1 MSVPSGPTAAPV
13 PMRCTV
19 GEGESG
25 QRLDRFLASR
35 GFLPTRSRIAG
46 LIRRG
51 HVRVDGEVRKAS
63 FLVPAGAE
71 VEVLIPPEPP
81 STVEPE
87 AIELDVL
94 HEDEWLIVVDKAAGM
109 ASHPAPGCPTG
120 TLVAALLHRWNLGGP
135 WPDPQRPGIVHRL
148 DRDTT
153 GVMVVA
159 KTPVAM
165 HHLARQFA
173 ERTVAKRYLA
183 IALGRPAANTGEID
197 LPIGRD
203 PTDRRRMQARRG
215 QRRSASSRY
224 EVRAGLG
231 ESGQAA
237 SLLEVVPQTGRTH
250 QVRVHLASLG
260 HPLVGDRLYGSGRAR
275 RGTATAE
282 EAATLE
288 AFPRHALH
296 AGSLRLRHPSDGRFV
311 EFEAPLPADL
321 RGLLRALETPG
332 KVGRSG

>member
-1 MSVPSGPTAAPV
+1 MNDSPGPTEAPIPV
-13 PMRCTV
+13 RCEV
-19 GEGESG
+19 EEGESG

-51 HVRVDGEVRKAS
+51 HVRVDGQVRKAS
-63 FLVPAGAE
+63 FALPAGAE

-81 STVEPE
+81 SKVEPE
-87 AIELDVL
+87 AIPLEVL
-94 HEDEWLIVVDKAAGM
+94 HEDEWIIVVDKAAGM
-109 ASHPAPGCPTG
+109 ASHPAPGCPRG

-148 DRDTT
+148 DRETT

-183 IALGRPAANTGEID
+183 IALGKPDTDRGEID

-215 QRRSASSRY
+215 QRRNASSHY
-224 EVRAGLG
+224 EVRAALG
-231 ESGQAA
+231 QSGQAA
-237 SLLEVVPQTGRTH
+237 SLNEVAPQTGRTH

-260 HPLVGDRLYGSGRAR
+260 HPLVGDGLYGSGRAR

-282 EAATLE
+282 EAAALE

-296 AGSLRLRHPSDGRFV
+296 AASLRLRHPGDGRFV
-311 EFEAPLPADL
+311 EFEAPLPADM
-321 RGLLRALETPG
+321 RGLLRVLERG
-332 KVGRSG
+332 AKEGLSG